1 MHLRERYTTRP
12 EGNTMKQLSRLV
24 IPGVALL
31 FAVSALAA
39 GQATPDEAKAMAIK
53 AAEYLKAN
61 GPAKAFPEFTNK
73 DGPWHDRDLY
83 VVVMS
88 DQGIL
93 LVNDTNPGMVGKSLI
108 NLKDVDGKAFV
119 VDEIAIKDVG
129 WISFKWR
136 NPLTNAIEPKT
147 QYEIRVGDMLV
158 GVGAFGK

>member
-1 MHLRERYTTRP
+1 MNR
-12 EGNTMKQLSRLV
+12 RL
-24 IPGVALL
+24 I
-31 FAVSALAA
+31 VSTLAAMMLCGQSVHAA

-61 GPAKAFPEFTNK
+61 GPEKAFPEFSNK

-88 DQGIL
+88 DKGVL
-93 LVNDTNPGMVGKSLI
+93 LANDTNPGMVGKSLI

-119 VDEIAIKDVG
+119 LDEIAIKDAG

-136 NPLTNAIEPKT
+136 NPLTNSVEPKT
-147 QYEIRVGDMLV
+147 QYEVRVGDMLV